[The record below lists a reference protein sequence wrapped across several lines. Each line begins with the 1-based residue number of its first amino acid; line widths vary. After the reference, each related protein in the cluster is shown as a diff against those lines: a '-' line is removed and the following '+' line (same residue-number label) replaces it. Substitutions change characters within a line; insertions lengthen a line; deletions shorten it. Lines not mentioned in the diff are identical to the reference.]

1 MQILFYITFFIFG
14 SILGSFYNVV
24 IYRLPRKESIVVG
37 SSHCPNCN
45 TTIKPYDLIPV
56 LSYFVLGGK
65 CRSCKKTYSFRYPLI
80 EFITGC
86 LFALTY
92 FVHGYT
98 WLTLI
103 GIILASVLLI
113 ITMIDIDT
121 MEIYDTFQVILFLL
135 AIVFITQSNLPLGD
149 HLIGFFIISVPF
161 YIIALITNG
170 MGGGD
175 IKLIA
180 MGGLLLGWKA
190 TLVAFFIASI
200 TGGLVAILLVL
211 LKQQGRKSLIA
222 FGPYLCLGIYF
233 AYLYGNTIFEW
244 YIRLFYS
251 SSS

>member
-1 MQILFYITFFIFG
+1 MQIPIYIAIFIFG

-45 TTIKPYDLIPV
+45 NLIKPYDLIPV
-56 LSYFVLGGK
+56 LSYLFLGGK
-65 CRSCKKTYSFRYPLI
+65 CRNCKKPYSFRYPLI
-80 EFITGC
+80 EFITGL
-86 LFALTY
+86 LFVLTY
-92 FVHGYT
+92 FVYGYT
-98 WLTLI
+98 WSTLI

-113 ITMIDIDT
+113 ITLIDIDT
-121 MEIYDTFQVILFLL
+121 MEIYDTFQVILFIL
-135 AIVFITQSNLPLGD
+135 ALAFIAQSELPLGD

-161 YIIALITNG
+161 YLIAIITNG

-200 TGGLVAILLVL
+200 TGGIVAILLVL

-222 FGPYLCLGIYF
+222 FGPYLCLGIYIAF
-233 AYLYGNTIFEW
+233 LYGNTIFDW
-244 YIRLFYS
+244 YLKFYS
-251 SSS
+251 

>member
-1 MQILFYITFFIFG
+1 MQIPFYIIFFIFG

-24 IYRLPRKESIVVG
+24 IYRSPRKESIVVG
-37 SSHCPNCN
+37 SSHCPSCN
-45 TTIKPYDLIPV
+45 TPIKPYDLIPI
-56 LSYFVLGGK
+56 LSYFILGGK
-65 CRSCKKTYSFRYPLI
+65 CRYCKKPYSFRYLLI

-92 FVHGYT
+92 HVYGYS

-103 GIILASVLLI
+103 GIVLVSILII

-121 MEIYDTFQVILFLL
+121 MEIYDTFQVMLFFL
-135 AIVFITQSNLPLGD
+135 AVAFITQSGLPFGD

-161 YIIALITNG
+161 YILALITGG

-200 TGGLVAILLVL
+200 TGGIVAILLIL

-222 FGPYLCLGIYF
+222 FGPYLCLGIYIAF
-233 AYLYGNTIFEW
+233 LYGNTLFDW
-244 YIRLFYS
+244 YLKFYS
-251 SSS
+251 

>member
-1 MQILFYITFFIFG
+1 MQIPFIIIFFIFG

-45 TTIKPYDLIPV
+45 TNIKPYDLIPI
-56 LSYFVLGGK
+56 LSYFILGGK
-65 CRSCKKTYSFRYPLI
+65 CRSCKQSYSFRYPLI

-92 FVHGYT
+92 LVYGFS
-98 WLTLI
+98 WLTFI

-121 MEIYDTFQVILFLL
+121 MEIYDTFQVILFVL
-135 AIVFITQSNLPLGD
+135 AILFITQSSLPLGD

-161 YIIALITNG
+161 YILALITGG

-180 MGGLLLGWKA
+180 MGGLYCLDGKQL
-190 TLVAFFIASI
+190 LVAFFIASI

-222 FGPYLCLGIYF
+222 FGPYLCPW
-233 AYLYGNTIFEW
+233 YLHRFSIRK
-244 YIRLFYS
+244 YII
-251 SSS
+251 

>member
-1 MQILFYITFFIFG
+1 MQITFYIIFFIFG

-24 IYRLPRKESIVVG
+24 IYRLPRKVSIVVS
-37 SSHCPNCN
+37 SSHCPGCN
-45 TTIKPYDLIPV
+45 TPIKPYDLIPI
-56 LSYFVLGGK
+56 LSYFILGGK
-65 CRSCKKTYSFRYPLI
+65 CRSCKKPYSFRYPLI
-80 EFITGC
+80 EFITGF

-92 FVHGYT
+92 HVYGYT

-103 GIILASVLLI
+103 GIVLASILLI

-121 MEIYDTFQVILFLL
+121 MEIYDTFQIILFFL
-135 AIVFITQSNLPLGD
+135 AIAFITQSGLPLGD

-180 MGGLLLGWKA
+180 IGGLLLGWKA

-200 TGGLVAILLVL
+200 AGGMIAILLVL

-222 FGPYLCLGIYF
+222 FGPYLCLGIYIAF
-233 AYLYGNTIFEW
+233 LYGNSLFDW
-244 YIRLFYS
+244 YIRLFF
-251 SSS
+251 

>member
-1 MQILFYITFFIFG
+1 MQIPIYIAIFIFG

-37 SSHCPNCN
+37 SSHCPSCN
-45 TTIKPYDLIPV
+45 TPIKPYDLIPV
-56 LSYFVLGGK
+56 LSYFILGGK
-65 CRSCKKTYSFRYPLI
+65 CRNCKKPYSFRYPLV
-80 EFITGC
+80 EFITGL
-86 LFALTY
+86 LFVLTY
-92 FVHGYT
+92 FVYGYT
-98 WLTLI
+98 WSTLI

-113 ITMIDIDT
+113 ITLIDIDT
-121 MEIYDTFQVILFLL
+121 MEIYDTFQVILFIL
-135 AIVFITQSNLPLGD
+135 ALAFITQSELPLGD

-161 YIIALITNG
+161 YIIAIITNG

-200 TGGLVAILLVL
+200 TGGIVAILLVL

-222 FGPYLCLGIYF
+222 FGPYLCLGIYIAF
-233 AYLYGNTIFEW
+233 LYGNTIFDW
-244 YIRLFYS
+244 YLKFYS
-251 SSS
+251 

>member
-1 MQILFYITFFIFG
+1 MQTLIYIAIFIFG

-37 SSHCPNCN
+37 SSHCPSCN
-45 TTIKPYDLIPV
+45 TSIKPYDLIPV
-56 LSYFVLGGK
+56 LSYFILGGK
-65 CRSCKKTYSFRYPLI
+65 CRSCKKPYSFRYPLI
-80 EFITGC
+80 EFLSGI
-86 LFALTY
+86 LFAFTY
-92 FVHGYT
+92 HVYGYS
-98 WLTLI
+98 WSTLI
-103 GIILASVLLI
+103 GIILASILLI

-121 MEIYDTFQVILFLL
+121 MEIYDAFQVLLFIL
-135 AIVFITQSNLPLGD
+135 AIAFITQSNLPLGD

-161 YIIALITNG
+161 YVIALITNG

-200 TGGLVAILLVL
+200 IGGMVAILLVL

-222 FGPYLCLGIYF
+222 FGPYLCLGIYIAF
-233 AYLYGNTIFEW
+233 LYGNTIFGW
-244 YIRLFYS
+244 YINFYN
-251 SSS
+251 

>member
-1 MQILFYITFFIFG
+1 MQILFYIVFFIFG

-56 LSYFVLGGK
+56 LSYFILAGK
-65 CRSCKKTYSFRYPLI
+65 CRHCKKPYSFRYPLI
-80 EFITGC
+80 EFISGC

-92 FVHGYT
+92 HVFGYS
-98 WLTLI
+98 WVTLI
-103 GIILASVLLI
+103 GIVLASVLLI

-121 MEIYDTFQVILFLL
+121 MEIYDTFQVILLIL
-135 AIVFITQSNLPLGD
+135 AIAYITQSGLPLGD

-161 YIIALITNG
+161 YIIAIITNG

-190 TLVAFFIASI
+190 TLIAFFIASVI
-200 TGGLVAILLVL
+200 GGIVAVLLVV

-222 FGPYLCLGIYF
+222 FGPYLCLGIYIAF
-233 AYLYGNTIFEW
+233 LYGNMIFDW
-244 YIRLFYS
+244 YIKLYN
-251 SSS
+251 

>member
-1 MQILFYITFFIFG
+1 MQISIYITIFIFG

-37 SSHCPNCN
+37 SSHCPSCN
-45 TTIKPYDLIPV
+45 TPIKPYDLIPV
-56 LSYFVLGGK
+56 LSYFILGGK
-65 CRSCKKTYSFRYPLI
+65 CRNCKKPYSFRYPLI
-80 EFITGC
+80 EFISGF

-92 FVHGYT
+92 HVYGFS

-103 GIILASVLLI
+103 GVILASTLLV

-121 MEIYDTFQVILFLL
+121 MEIYDTFQVLLFLL
-135 AIVFITQSNLPLGD
+135 AIAFITQSNLPLGD

-161 YIIALITNG
+161 YIIAVITNG

-190 TLVAFFIASI
+190 TLVAFFIASVS
-200 TGGLVAILLVL
+200 GGIVAILLVL

-222 FGPYLCLGIYF
+222 FGPYLCLGIYLAF
-233 AYLYGNTIFEW
+233 LYGNTIFSW
-244 YIRLFYS
+244 YINFYN
-251 SSS
+251 

>member
-1 MQILFYITFFIFG
+1 MQIPIYIAIFIFG

-37 SSHCPNCN
+37 SSHCPSCN
-45 TTIKPYDLIPV
+45 TPIKPYDLIPV
-56 LSYFVLGGK
+56 LSYFILGGK
-65 CRSCKKTYSFRYPLI
+65 CRNCKKPYSFRYPLI
-80 EFITGC
+80 EFITGL
-86 LFALTY
+86 LFVLTY
-92 FVHGYT
+92 FVYGFT
-98 WLTLI
+98 WTTLI

-113 ITMIDIDT
+113 VTLIDIDT
-121 MEIYDTFQVILFLL
+121 MEIYDTFQVILFVL
-135 AIVFITQSNLPLGD
+135 ALAFITQSGLPLGD

-161 YIIALITNG
+161 YIIAIITNG

-200 TGGLVAILLVL
+200 TGGIVAILLVL

-222 FGPYLCLGIYF
+222 FGPYLCLGIYIAF
-233 AYLYGNTIFEW
+233 LYGNTIFDW
-244 YIRLFYS
+244 YLKLYN
-251 SSS
+251 